1 MRALLL
7 SILHPPGFYLTPRLF
22 IPTTLWSQGGAK
34 LEKLP
39 QKTSVLL
46 TLGAALE
53 ELQRHSDERERER
66 RGGWAQ
72 EGADSEEHWQ
82 RALVN
87 WERVCEGVREST
99 RGKGGFAGIQQ
110 PGQGKTGGGGI
121 GWGRLGK
128 QWDKVTGGKNLD
140 SPAAYVQ
147 SLTKVFQAAPVIENH
162 LRALLTPNAPSSSG
176 PLPQYD
182 HLSPSQRAAL
192 DRRLRISSEFFA
204 TAVVPFVVRDLGLL
218 MEKYLKKGEK
228 WLME

>member
-1 MRALLL
+1 MRSLLL

-39 QKTSVLL
+39 QKTSMLL
-46 TLGAALE
+46 TLGTALE

-72 EGADSEEHWQ
+72 EGVDSEEHWQ
-82 RALVN
+82 RALVD
-87 WERVCEGVREST
+87 WERVCDGIREST

-110 PGQGKTGGGGI
+110 PGQGKSGGGGI

-128 QWDKVTGGKNLD
+128 QWEKVTSGKNLD

-147 SLTKVFQAAPVIENH
+147 SLTKVFQSAPVIG
-162 LRALLTPNAPSSSG
+162 TPNSPSPSG
-176 PLPQYD
+176 PLPHYE
-182 HLSPSQRAAL
+182 HLTPSQRSAL
-192 DRRLRISSEFFA
+192 ERRLRNSSDFFA
-204 TAVVPFVVRDLGLL
+204 TTVVPFVVRDLGLL

-228 WLME
+228 WLVE